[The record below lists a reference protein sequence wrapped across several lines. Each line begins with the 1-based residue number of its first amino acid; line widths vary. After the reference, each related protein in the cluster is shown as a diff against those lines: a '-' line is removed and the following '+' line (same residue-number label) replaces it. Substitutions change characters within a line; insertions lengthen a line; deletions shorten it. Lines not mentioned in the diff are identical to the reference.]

1 MRYISTRGATPPL
14 AFQDAVL
21 TGLAP
26 DGGLLV
32 PESVPEV
39 GPHLAQWRDLS
50 FIELA
55 KAMLPLFVDDIDS
68 ATLSQLVDDAYADFD
83 VPETVVLKDLGDIDV
98 LELFHGPTLAF
109 KDVAL
114 QLLGQLFQHILAQR
128 SSHLNI
134 VGATSGDTGSAA
146 ISGVRGQSNIDIFVM
161 FPKGR
166 VSPLQERQMTTIADA
181 NVHCLAVNGSFDD
194 CQTLMKTLFADL
206 PFKERYRLGAVN
218 SVNWARVLAQI
229 VYYGYASLRLTR
241 QRRQVSFCVP
251 TGNFGNIFAGYLAK
265 RMGFPI
271 SRLLLATNEND
282 ILARF
287 FASGR
292 YARGDVRYTVTPSM
306 DIQVASNFER
316 FLFYHLGCDSGRLQ
330 QFMQDFAQTGAAQ
343 VDELPTTDDFLAT
356 AVSEAA
362 TLNAIADVYAK
373 ADYVADPHTAVG
385 IAAAQAFPDEERI
398 VCVGTAHPAKFPD
411 AVAQALGGHSVT
423 HPRLEALAELPTR
436 CQEIEPS
443 LDALKACVESA
454 ANRSS

>member
-1 MRYISTRGATPPL
+1 MRYISTRGETPPL
-14 AFQDAVL
+14 AFQDAVI

-32 PESVPEV
+32 PEHIPKVSVSQLE
-39 GPHLAQWRDLS
+39 AWRELGFVD
-50 FIELA
+50 LA
-55 KAMLPLFVDDIDS
+55 KHLLPLFVDDIERPQLD
-68 ATLSQLVDDAYADFD
+68 ALVDAAYADFD
-83 VPETVVLKDLGDIDV
+83 VADTVALKDLGDVHV

-114 QLLGQLFQHILAQR
+114 QLLGKLFQHILAGRAQ
-128 SSHLNI
+128 HLNI

-146 ISGVRGQSNIDIFVM
+146 ICGVRGQDNVDIFVM

-166 VSPLQERQMTTIADA
+166 VSPLQELQMTTITDP

-206 PFKERYRLGAVN
+206 PFKSRYNLGAVN

-229 VYYGYASLRLTR
+229 VYYAYASLKLTR
-241 QRRQVSFCVP
+241 GDQTLSFCVP

-271 SRLLLATNEND
+271 GRLLLASNEND

-287 FASGR
+287 FATGT

-316 FLFYHLGCDSGRLQ
+316 FLFYHLGCDSARLRG
-330 QFMQDFAQTGAAQ
+330 FMSEFAANGSAHLDAA
-343 VDELPTTDDFLAT
+343 PSSDDFLAT
-356 AVSEAA
+356 AVTEQDTLAA
-362 TLNAIADVYAK
+362 IKRRYADSG
-373 ADYVADPHTAVG
+373 YVADPHTAVG
-385 IAAAQAFPDEERI
+385 LAAAEGYADERPL

-411 AVAQALGGHSVT
+411 AVANALDGHAVT
-423 HPRLEALAELPTR
+423 HPRLEALKDMPSR
-436 CQEIEPS
+436 CQEMEPT
-443 LDALKACVESA
+443 LDALKRCVEA
-454 ANRSS
+454 AAR